1 MVMGPLLL
9 VFLLGVGLIPP
20 TLAQGYQEFLS
31 KHHDAN
37 PKGRNDRYC
46 ETMMR
51 IRGLTSPCKD
61 TNTFVHGSDSNIK
74 AICEDTNGEPYGIG
88 LRRSKSAFQ
97 VTTCRHKGGSPR
109 PPCRY
114 RATKAYRVIVIACRN
129 GFPVHLDETFIP

>member
-37 PKGRNDRYC
+37 PRGRDDRYC

-51 IRGLTSPCKD
+51 RRGLTSPCKD
-61 TNTFVHGSDSNIK
+61 TNTFVHGSSNNIR

-88 LRRSKSAFQ
+88 LRRSRDFWENPNGRGAEFSRGANCYQ
-97 VTTCRHKGGSPR
+97 IIS
-109 PPCRY
+109 RY
-114 RATKAYRVIVIACRN
+114 NFYKC
-129 GFPVHLDETFIP
+129 